1 MTTKWLRFQLWGIVG
16 ILCGFGLVMIAS
28 TTGTMAG
35 KGGGITY
42 SYIFKQAAAMG
53 IGLMIAIAVSAIS
66 VDRWRNG
73 WLVTVAVVVTI
84 CALVAAL
91 GMGRSIKGAT
101 RWIDLGPVNLQPAEL
116 AKFAVVVAAAWHF
129 GKADEKVR
137 SYFHGVLLPLAGFAV
152 IAGLIYL
159 TRDLGSVLVL
169 GMVLCAVLAYA
180 GAPWLYFMTISLAS
194 APALLYVTVF
204 SEAYR
209 RDRILAFLDPDKYDG
224 PAAYHL
230 RQSFI
235 AIGSGGLFGVGLGES
250 STKLAFLPEK
260 HTDFIYAVICEE
272 FGMAGA
278 LSIAVAFLMLV
289 VTGLLIA
296 ANTRDLHQRLLAIG
310 ATMILGIQGFW
321 NMLVVTG
328 AVPTKGLTLPF
339 ISYGGSSV
347 VVCLALVGLLDAVA
361 RANVQEPLRGHTTSR
376 IGAAIRTG
384 RSLRWQT
391 EGG

>member
-1 MTTKWLRFQLWGIVG
+1 MTTKWLRFQLWAIVG

-42 SYIFKQAAAMG
+42 SYIFKQAAAMA
-53 IGLMIAIAVSAIS
+53 IGVALAVAVSALS

-73 WLVTVAVVVTI
+73 WFVALAVVGTVG
-84 CALVAAL
+84 ALIAAL
-91 GMGRSIKGAT
+91 TLGRSIKGST

-116 AKFAVVVAAAWHF
+116 AKFAVVVAAAWYF
-129 GKADEKVR
+129 GKAAEKVR

-169 GMVLCAVLAYA
+169 GIVLCAVLVYA
-180 GAPWLYFMTISLAS
+180 GAPWLYFMTITLAS
-194 APALLYVTVF
+194 APAVIYVSVF

-209 RDRILAFLDPDKYDG
+209 RDRILAFLNPEG
-224 PAAYHL
+224 PEAYHL

-235 AIGSGGLFGVGLGES
+235 AIASGGLFGVGLGES
-250 STKLAFLPEK
+250 STRLAFLPEK

-278 LSIAVAFLMLV
+278 LAVALAFLALV
-289 VTGLLIA
+289 VTGMLIA

-310 ATMILGIQGFW
+310 ATMVLGIQAFW

-347 VVCLALVGLLDAVA
+347 VVCLALIGILDAVA
-361 RANVQEPLRGHTTSR
+361 RANAGEPLRGHTTTR

-391 EGG
+391 EGA